1 MSMIRVWNTGPTP
14 TRAVL
19 PGGAAACERASPRH
33 TPHPAPSNNDSQGQ
47 GKYQQPAVSPV
58 AVRCAL
64 PVACG
69 VVVVG
74 GAGAGWCVVVGDLL
88 LVLLV

>member
-1 MSMIRVWNTGPTP
+1 MQTAELARTTEPNELRAMGEKSLGLVVRWMQEPRTPMLKMECPTGYS
-14 TRAVL
+14 L
-19 PGGAAACERASPRH
+19 LSP
-33 TPHPAPSNNDSQGQ
+33 
-47 GKYQQPAVSPV
+47 VSPV